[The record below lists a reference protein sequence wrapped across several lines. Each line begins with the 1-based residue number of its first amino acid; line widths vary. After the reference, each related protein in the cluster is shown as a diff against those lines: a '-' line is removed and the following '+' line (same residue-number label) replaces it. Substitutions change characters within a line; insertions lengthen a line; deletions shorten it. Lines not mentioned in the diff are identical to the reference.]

1 MIPAEISQNDSSS
14 LANLSA
20 KRLTSKRTPQ
30 AKKLRATPLRGRGA
44 SKQIDEENDEE

>member
-1 MIPAEISQNDSSS
+1 VIPAEISQNDSSS

-20 KRLTSKRTPQ
+20 KKLTSKRTPQ

-44 SKQIDEENDEE
+44 SK